1 MPSYGR
7 LYRALATFSL
17 TPVIYQ
23 LRLQAAPIVVQP
35 GTADHPGPV
44 PEFGGR
50 PFSDA
55 STIGVTFG
63 GLLAGADAKYASG
76 CRLLVALVD
85 VSDDRLTS
93 FIDVDVL
100 GVWSHP
106 TAGSRS
112 LAGTRHLPA
121 R

>member
-44 PEFGGR
+44 PEFGG
-50 PFSDA
+50 
-55 STIGVTFG
+55 
-63 GLLAGADAKYASG
+63 
-76 CRLLVALVD
+76 
-85 VSDDRLTS
+85 
-93 FIDVDVL
+93 
-100 GVWSHP
+100 
-106 TAGSRS
+106 
-112 LAGTRHLPA
+112 PA
-121 R
+121 IQ